1 MRWTC
6 KRIELFIDDYLEG
19 DLSVRDSFAYEV
31 HLEKCAR
38 CRKYFENTSAYIE
51 KVRRVGTNLPA
62 SSGIPQSLLD
72 HVARLPIGD
81 QLRLGEEVRKALKDE
96 EKRHQERM
104 EKARKRRD
112 PGKLN

>member
-6 KRIELFIDDYLEG
+6 KRIELFIEEYLEG
-19 DLSVRDSFAYEV
+19 ELSARDSFTYEV
-31 HLEKCAR
+31 HLEKCPS
-38 CRKYFENTSAYIE
+38 CRKYLQSMSAYIE
-51 KVRRVGTNLPA
+51 HVRQVGTNLAA

-81 QLRLGEEVRKALKDE
+81 QLRLGEEVRKALQEE
-96 EKRHQERM
+96 EKRHRERM